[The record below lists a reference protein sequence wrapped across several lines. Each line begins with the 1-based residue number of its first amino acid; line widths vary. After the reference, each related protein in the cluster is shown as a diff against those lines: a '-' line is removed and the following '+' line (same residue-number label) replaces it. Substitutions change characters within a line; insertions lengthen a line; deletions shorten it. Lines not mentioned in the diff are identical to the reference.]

1 MIKLYIILETKILCL
16 SKVVSIINKMYKIIS
31 KLVSKLAI
39 KVLATNILD
48 YKLVSERLIETNF
61 KYKVV
66 SS

>member
-1 MIKLYIILETKILCL
+1 LIKLYIILETKILCL